1 MGRGR
6 GAGGGSAAGTGP
18 RGVGIAAQSIR
29 HVAPARAGSRR
40 GPGAQ
45 PHSCDASKRLGHS
58 CHKLSGSELRRRV
71 QGRRTTRD
79 CRCPHGHTGGAWGAP
94 ACVVEAE
101 MEQPTHDHLEQLDT
115 KARHG
120 RSFAPRKRRLGR
132 IRAEPDSLVAFVPN
146 VVRPAT
152 TTSRRASVAPRA
164 VTADGRRP
172 SSPAG
177 RPHSPTIR

>member
-1 MGRGR
+1 MQV
-6 GAGGGSAAGTGP
+6 GGSAAGTGP

-29 HVAPARAGSRR
+29 HAAPATAGSRR

-71 QGRRTTRD
+71 QGRRTMRD
-79 CRCPHGHTGGAWGAP
+79 CTRPHGHTGGAWGAP
-94 ACVVEAE
+94 ACAVEAE